1 MTFGLLSD
9 TDADVAML
17 VPVLS
22 DTLTSVCE
30 VAASFSLSV
39 DVVLSVVLELVSDSS
54 EAMVVLDV
62 MISFSSAD
70 TVVVDA
76 DGTVVV
82 VVAVTA
88 ALISGVSTFSAC
100 ALFAQAD
107 SSNAI
112 RHIYTAFLIYSPP
125 FSVTVFQSPFYH
137 IGTELSITFLQ
148 NGFLFDLCD
157 KTPHRVL
164 FRNTHIATPRSS
176 SEGRGGAS
184 SSVNS
189 APLSSMLSPLGSAE
203 AGAAVISTSV
213 FCACSSLK
221 L

>member
-9 TDADVAML
+9 TDADV
-17 VPVLS
+17 VEPVRVLS

-30 VAASFSLSV
+30 VTVSLSLSV
-39 DVVLSVVLELVSDSS
+39 EDVRSVVSEMVSDFS
-54 EAMVVLDV
+54 ESIVVPDV

-70 TVVVDA
+70 AVVVDTV
-76 DGTVVV
+76 GIVVV

-88 ALISGVSTFSAC
+88 TFISDVSTSSTC

-125 FSVTVFQSPFYH
+125 FPVTVFQSPFYH
-137 IGTELSITFLQ
+137 IGSELSITFLQ
-148 NGFLFDLCD
+148 NVFLFDHCD

-164 FRNTHIATPRSS
+164 FRNTHMATPKSS

-189 APLSSMLSPLGSAE
+189 APLSSMLSLLGSAE